1 MDRKVRN
8 RFVIPLVFAGAIL
21 ATIYGV
27 GRFKAWYAQQIVT
40 QIVEDELETKIAKK
54 VEERLRVRVQ
64 EVLQPELESVREE
77 VEKRLLAHE
86 SELESIREVVEK
98 PLLAENGK
106 VETKTGLKKGVQ
118 VALESDVK
126 ENVRREMQTLIG
138 GAFTSQMA
146 NGLSR
151 QLSNEVLSK
160 GLKETI
166 NRTAKGA
173 LDGVARE
180 AQQEI
185 TEKVNFNL
193 LRKLLRQHKGR
204 FDSYANWYILASMD
218 RDNDL
223 LEIDERIRSEV
234 RTLLADPRVRREID
248 DALAEN
254 FQSAVQENDVRKALL
269 EELFQRLSRGDPPL
283 Q

>member
-8 RFVIPLVFAGAIL
+8 RFVILLIFAGAIL
-21 ATIYGV
+21 ATIYGF

-40 QIVEDELETKIAKK
+40 QIIENELEAKIAKK
-54 VEERLRVRVQ
+54 VEERMRVRVL
-64 EVLQPELESVREE
+64 EVLQPELESVGEE

-86 SELESIREVVEK
+86 LELESIREVVGK

-106 VETKTGLKKGVQ
+106 VETKTGLKKGSQ
-118 VALESDVK
+118 VALESDIK
-126 ENVRREMQTLIG
+126 ENVRREMQTLLG
-138 GAFTSQMA
+138 GTFTSQMA
-146 NGLSR
+146 KDLSR
-151 QLSNEVLSK
+151 QLSNEILSK

-180 AQQEI
+180 AQREI
-185 TEKVNFNL
+185 TEKL
-193 LRKLLRQHKGR
+193 SYQYLKRLPRQKGR

-248 DALAEN
+248 EALAKS
-254 FQSAVQENDVRKALL
+254 FQNAVQENDVRKALL
-269 EELFQRLSRGDPPL
+269 EELFHHLSRGDPSL

>member
-8 RFVIPLVFAGAIL
+8 RFVILLIFAGAIL
-21 ATIYGV
+21 VTIYGV
-27 GRFKAWYAQQIVT
+27 DRFKAWYAHQIVT
-40 QIVEDELETKIAKK
+40 QIVEDELETEIVNK

-77 VEKRLLAHE
+77 VEKRLLAHK
-86 SELESIREVVEK
+86 SELESIREVVGK

-106 VETKTGLKKGVQ
+106 VETKTGLKKGSQ
-118 VALESDVK
+118 VALESDIK
-126 ENVRREMQTLIG
+126 AKVRRETETLLRG
-138 GAFTSQMA
+138 TFTSQMA
-146 NGLSR
+146 NDLSR
-151 QLSNEVLSK
+151 QLSNELLSK
-160 GLKETI
+160 GLKEAI

-173 LDGVARE
+173 LNGVARE
-180 AQQEI
+180 AQREI
-185 TEKVNFNL
+185 TEKLSFQY
-193 LRKLLRQHKGR
+193 LRRLPRQKGR

-248 DALAEN
+248 DALAKS
-254 FQSAVQENDVRKALL
+254 FQNAVQENDVRKALL
-269 EELFQRLSRGDPPL
+269 EELFHHLSRGDPSL